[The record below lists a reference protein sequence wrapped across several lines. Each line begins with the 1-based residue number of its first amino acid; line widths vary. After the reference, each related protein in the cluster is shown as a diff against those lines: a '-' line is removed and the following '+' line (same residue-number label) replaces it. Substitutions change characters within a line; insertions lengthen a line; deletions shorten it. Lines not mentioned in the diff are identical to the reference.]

1 MLNVGNITG
10 ATWWSAEKHCQ
21 LTARSSRVPIPTKRL
36 FVWGLHGLPMS
47 GRVSAR
53 YSGFFPPQS
62 KVVQV
67 RLIGDFKLP
76 VGKNVWM
83 MSGLCNGLVLSPNVC
98 RDRLQ
103 LLVTYN
109 HKLWS
114 TASDNKSL
122 FFLFLCIEQEALL
135 LWFSRALNLGAA
147 SNESGQWVR
156 EWRES
161 QCTYPAEN
169 ALSIAYLAVVIWH
182 TYPLNCLKSMSLF
195 RISWLVVVSQQQ
207 CIFYLRKNKK
217 YLRKLYSQLLSML
230 LCIAKIS
237 IRTMSPR
244 HPIKSNTFSRFCVV
258 IKQTWLLKKKNKK
271 KVIRA
276 RLTKKYIHAFP
287 SYLWSINVKQ
297 CF

>member
-1 MLNVGNITG
+1 MRVDSEWGNG
-10 ATWWSAEKHCQ
+10 ESHSALTQ
-21 LTARSSRVPIPTKRL
+21 LKM
-36 FVWGLHGLPMS
+36 HE
-47 GRVSAR
+47 
-53 YSGFFPPQS
+53 YSI
-62 KVVQV
+62 VY
-67 RLIGDFKLP
+67 I
-76 VGKNVWM
+76 M
-83 MSGLCNGLVLSPNVC
+83 
-98 RDRLQ
+98 
-103 LLVTYN
+103 
-109 HKLWS
+109 
-114 TASDNKSL
+114 
-122 FFLFLCIEQEALL
+122 
-135 LWFSRALNLGAA
+135 
-147 SNESGQWVR
+147 
-156 EWRES
+156 
-161 QCTYPAEN
+161 
-169 ALSIAYLAVVIWH
+169 SIAYLAVVIWH